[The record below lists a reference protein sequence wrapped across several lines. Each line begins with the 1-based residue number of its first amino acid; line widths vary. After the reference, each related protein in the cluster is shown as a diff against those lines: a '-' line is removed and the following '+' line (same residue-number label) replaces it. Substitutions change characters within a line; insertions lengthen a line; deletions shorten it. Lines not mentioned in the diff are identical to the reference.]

1 MQSTYSPED
10 NKLRLYP
17 TSRLDAETYARVRA
31 AGFTWAPKQE
41 LFVAPAWTPER
52 ADLAEELAGEIGDE
66 DTTLVDRAE
75 TRAERFDGYS
85 DKRAADSERARE
97 AVAAIADGIPL
108 GQPILVGHHSER
120 HARRDAERI
129 ENGMRR
135 AVKMWETSQYWQR
148 RAEGALAHAKYKER
162 PDVRARRIKGL
173 EADLRRFEK
182 ETRAAHALMR
192 LWRGIETGEG
202 FKSAE
207 QSLEATWNRAR
218 AVANHD
224 PVSRCYP
231 VADFP
236 RLRPDARMYEG
247 QMGLWEALDGIITPQ
262 QAQAF
267 AIEFHERMN
276 ATRARWITH
285 TENRLAYERA
295 MLAASGWTP
304 APKPKTPAALPLL
317 NYGGVVAYRNPYR
330 SGEIIRCEA
339 HGMTRAEYAAIHAD
353 YKGTRVSEC
362 GTHRVRTALVTIAGT
377 RSLVTVVL
385 TDAKQHPRPTAET
398 VSERAA
404 EEAQERMVAALD
416 RVALDRA
423 EQPRVSRPD
432 VPPEIAA
439 MRESLR
445 DGVQVVSAPQLFP
458 TPPDLAARV
467 VAAAEVRAGDR
478 TLEPSAGTGALVRA
492 AQAVGAE
499 IVAVEINQNLAK
511 ALHGCTVV
519 AGDFLEQNGNLGTF
533 DRIVMNP
540 PFSGASDITHV
551 LHARKF
557 LRPGGCLAAIV
568 ADGPRQNERLRPMA
582 DSWEEIPAGTF
593 AGTGV
598 RTVLMTIR
606 G

>member
-1 MQSTYSPED
+1 MQGIRATYSPED
-10 NKLRLYP
+10 NKIRIYP
-17 TSRLDAETYARVRA
+17 VSRLDPETYARVRA
-31 AGFTWAPKQE
+31 AGFAWAPKQE

-75 TRAERFDGYS
+75 TRAERFDDYS

-97 AVAAIADGIPL
+97 SVAAIADAIPL

-135 AVKMWETSQYWQR
+135 AVKMWETSKYWAQR
-148 RAEGALAHAKYKER
+148 AAGALAHAKYKER

-173 EADLRRFEK
+173 EADLRRFER
-182 ETRAAHALMR
+182 ETKKANTLLG

-202 FKSAE
+202 FKDAG
-207 QSLEATWNRAR
+207 QSGEATLKRAR
-218 AVANHD
+218 AIANYDH
-224 PVSRCYP
+224 VSRCYS

-236 RLRPDARMYEG
+236 RLRPDASMYEG
-247 QMGLWEALDGIITPQ
+247 SICLWSALDGIITPQ
-262 QAQAF
+262 QAQAI
-267 AIEFHERMN
+267 ATEEHERAN
-276 ATRARWITH
+276 ATRARWIAH

-295 MLAASGWTP
+295 MLADSGWTP
-304 APKPKTPAALPLL
+304 PPKAKTSAALPLL
-317 NYGGVVAYRNPYR
+317 NYGGMVAYRNPYR
-330 SGEIIRCEA
+330 SGEIIRSEA

-362 GTHRVRTALVTIAGT
+362 GTHRVRTALVTVAGA

-385 TDAKQHPRPTAET
+385 TDAKQHPRPTVET
-398 VSERAA
+398 VSERAD
-404 EEAQERMVAALD
+404 EEAQERMLAACD
-416 RVALDRA
+416 RVER
-423 EQPRVSRPD
+423 PRVSHPAA
-432 VPPEIAA
+432 PPEIAA

-445 DGVQVVSAPQLFP
+445 GGIQVVSAPQLFP
-458 TPPDLAARV
+458 TPPELAARV

-478 TLEPSAGTGALVRA
+478 TLEPSAGTGAIVRA
-492 AQAVGAE
+492 AQAAGAE
-499 IVAVEINQNLAK
+499 IVAVEINPNLA
-511 ALHGCTVV
+511 ATLHGCTVV
-519 AGDFLEQNGNLGTF
+519 AGDFLEQNGNLGMF

-540 PFSGASDITHV
+540 PFSGASDIAHV
-551 LHARKF
+551 LHAREF
-557 LRPGGCLAAIV
+557 LRPGGRLAAIV
-568 ADGPRQNERLRPMA
+568 ANGPRQNERLRPIA
-582 DSWEEIPAGTF
+582 ASWEEIPAGTF

-598 RTVLMTIR
+598 RAVLMTIR